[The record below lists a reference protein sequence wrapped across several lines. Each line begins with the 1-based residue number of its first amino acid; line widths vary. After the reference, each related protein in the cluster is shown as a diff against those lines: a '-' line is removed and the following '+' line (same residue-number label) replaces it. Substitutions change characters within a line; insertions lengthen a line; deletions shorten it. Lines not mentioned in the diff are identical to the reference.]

1 MEQLQTALI
10 AIKVLRSSV
19 GQVFDSLG
27 NGLRA
32 DHGEENKENKY
43 LLELQELLTTVNV
56 NLRYLVF
63 NDIFTMYLYIILN
76 SFLYLEMLNKL

>member
-1 MEQLQTALI
+1 MEKIKKMEQLQNSLI

-32 DHGEENKENKY
+32 DHGEENKEEKY
-43 LLELQELLTTVNV
+43 IAELQELFTT
-56 NLRYLVF
+56 
-63 NDIFTMYLYIILN
+63 IN
-76 SFLYLEMLNKL
+76 SNIR

>member
-1 MEQLQTALI
+1 MEQLQTALT

-43 LLELQELLTTVNV
+43 LLELQELLTTVSV
-56 NLRYLVF
+56 NLRYRYW
-63 NDIFTMYLYIILN
+63 I
-76 SFLYLEMLNKL
+76 

>member
-1 MEQLQTALI
+1 MQTAQQLQTALT

-32 DHGEENKENKY
+32 EHGEENRESKY
-43 LLELQELLTTVNV
+43 LSELQDLLSAVNS
-56 NLRYLVF
+56 NLRYVR
-63 NDIFTMYLYIILN
+63 YKH
-76 SFLYLEMLNKL
+76 LEKIKKSIRFEY